1 MQQKPST
8 APEKQARKR
17 ESSLPTTITGSN
29 SRQSNGKL
37 PYDILL
43 EETDPKLVKMEMDL
57 CWIEVGG
64 QDPLKYFKKYPGRFP
79 LVHVKDLTKIPVVD
93 ATGGQNFGDSLPE
106 MTEVGSGIIDWKK
119 IFAQSDEAGIKHYFV
134 EHDHPKDPF
143 ESIRKSYEYLSKVQ
157 F

>member
-1 MQQKPST
+1 
-8 APEKQARKR
+8 
-17 ESSLPTTITGSN
+17 
-29 SRQSNGKL
+29 
-37 PYDILL
+37 
-43 EETDPKLVKMEMDL
+43 MEMDL

-79 LVHVKDLTKIPVVD
+79 LVHVKDLTKIPKVD
-93 ATGGQNFGDSLPE
+93 VSGGQKFGDTLEE
-106 MTEVGSGIIDWKK
+106 MTSVGSGIIDWKK

-143 ESIRKSYEYLSKVQ
+143 ASSATSYEYLAKLR